1 MFSGHYLPS
10 RILALTMQASVLTQR
25 DRFVA
30 ESGWFVSCPLS
41 AGARRAVARWHSG
54 AFVLDVRC
62 RCGAGDARARASAVL
77 RRARTRRTS
86 RQDL

>member
-10 RILALTMQASVLTQR
+10 HILALTMQASVLTQR
-25 DRFVA
+25 DRLVA
-30 ESGWFVSCPLS
+30 ESGWFGCCTLS
-41 AGARRAVARWHSG
+41 ASARRAVARWHSG
-54 AFVLDVRC
+54 AVVLYVRC

-77 RRARTRRTS
+77 RRARARRAS